1 MYFDLKAEIRQA
13 LINNSALFSLL
24 GGPHIYPLVCPDAS
38 LKTYITF
45 QEITNFPK
53 DYASDQALSS
63 EIHFHFDIWTPYNTG
78 PITAEVNRTMEEL
91 SFTRTS
97 SQDGY
102 DNSAEIIYRKILR
115 YKTKKFGG

>member
-24 GGPHIYPLVCPDAS
+24 GGPHVYPLASPDAS

-45 QEITNFPK
+45 QEITNFDK
-53 DYASDQALSS
+53 DFASDRALNS

-78 PITAEVNRTMEEL
+78 PIAAEVNRTMEEQG
-91 SFTRTS
+91 FTRTS

-102 DNSAEIIYRKILR
+102 DRSSELIYRKILR
-115 YKTKKFGG
+115 YKTIKFGG

>member
-1 MYFDLKAEIRQA
+1 MYIDLKPVIRQA
-13 LINNSALFSLL
+13 LINNSVLFSLL
-24 GGPHIYPLVCPDAS
+24 SGPHIYPLVSPDAS

-63 EIHFHFDIWTPYNTG
+63 EIHFHFDIWAPYNTG
-78 PITAEVNRTMEEL
+78 PITAEVNRTMEEM

-102 DNSAEIIYRKILR
+102 DRETETYRKILR
-115 YKTKKFGG
+115 YKTKKIGG